1 MRRTISDEDS
11 NEPLA
16 LGQNRLNQRRVDPS
30 EYARRRSL
38 LHDDPGIDVVNMATL
53 VAVANAIE
61 EEAVRRYTLLA
72 EMMERRGELATAA
85 AFRVMLEEERRHVIA
100 VERWAA
106 SLGEPVPAAKAFEW
120 WLPADLSSS
129 WDKISASTLLTPY
142 RAFAMAVENEQRAFS
157 FYAYLAAHA
166 ENAQVR
172 AEAEKLGAE
181 ELQHAAML
189 RRWRRQAY
197 HRERRPPPPVPLEID
212 SVDRLRD
219 VMTQH
224 ETAIAQTHRA
234 LAYRLKRVGDEAGAQ
249 MLEQAIP
256 KTLQLPAAATT
267 SRVDDSAALDAD
279 AGSDT
284 DEPRH
289 LLIDAQ
295 KPLEAL
301 ADTLEAV
308 MASADGDLF
317 EEAASAMQGIV
328 ERIAQIS
335 LQIGRS
341 DDAQAK
347 QQS

>member
-16 LGQNRLNQRRVDPS
+16 LGQNRLNQRRVDPG

-61 EEAVRRYTLLA
+61 EESVRRYTLLA
-72 EMMERRGELATAA
+72 DLMERRGEPATAA
-85 AFRVMLEEERRHVIA
+85 AFRVMLDEERRHVTA
-100 VERWAA
+100 VQRWAA
-106 SLGEPVPAAKAFEW
+106 SVGESAPAAEAFEW
-120 WLPADLSSS
+120 RLPADLSSS

-166 ENAQVR
+166 DNPQVR

-181 ELQHAAML
+181 ELRHAALL
-189 RRWRRQAY
+189 RQWRRRAY
-197 HRERRPPPPVPLEID
+197 HRERRPAAPVQLEVD
-212 SVDRLRD
+212 SVEMLRD
-219 VMTQH
+219 VLTQH
-224 ETAIAQTHRA
+224 DAAIARTHRA

-249 MLEQAIP
+249 VLERAIP
-256 KTLQLPAAATT
+256 KTVQLPVQATT
-267 SRVDDSAALDAD
+267 SSVDDSASMDTGDESGAD
-279 AGSDT
+279 D
-284 DEPRH
+284 PRH

-301 ADTLEAV
+301 ADTLEVV

-341 DDAQAK
+341 DEAQGK
-347 QQS
+347 QQR